1 MEKMLRYFVVEKCL
15 RERWLRKNLATYR
28 KDSYGKNAMLKNPA
42 GKMAMEKNGYGKNGY
57 V

>member
-15 RERWLRKNLATYR
+15 RERWLRKELATYR

-42 GKMAMEKNGYGKNGY
+42 GKMATEKIGY